1 MGYML
6 LESGP
11 EKNPQL
17 FAIDWDIVYRIV
29 RGYHLANLR
38 DKHSKVV
45 TTSESTWFN
54 PFSWSLPDIRSLEVN
69 WDNVNGEVVAAA
81 DKDSNRLAEKATR
94 SVPGFH
100 WELEG
105 MVLDTARR
113 TEAFTDKMG
122 ALQTDNMSRIGS
134 AVESYSGQIEA
145 AKFVRD
151 TAADGLMVGATII
164 TAGGAGVAILGSG
177 SALKGW
183 AKYQD
188 TDNLSE
194 DRRLGSAFATGVG
207 NFVFGAFKLGGR
219 TLSVGEEAV
228 VVIMQAKWETGVAL
242 AEGKSIG
249 QALAT
254 GSLKLAG
261 PFVDRV
267 FKLLPVKAMIERACV
282 PIVIT
287 ITTNNDGIENVAS
300 AMASKWL
307 GKVAQK
313 QGVERGGKAAI
324 KALSGSS
331 STLAGEALR
340 HSEVIANATLSDHQ
354 LLTLAIVNMNKGI
367 GRGL

>member
-1 MGYML
+1 MAYWML
-6 LESGP
+6 QNDRASY
-11 EKNPQL
+11 
-17 FAIDWDIVYRIV
+17 AVDWDIIHRLV
-29 RGYHLANLR
+29 RGYHRANLR
-38 DKHSKVV
+38 DTHSRVV
-45 TTSESTWFN
+45 TTSDSTWFN
-54 PFSWSLPDIRSLEVN
+54 PFSWSLPDIRSMEVD
-69 WDNVNGEVVAAA
+69 WDKVSTQSSTAA
-81 DKDSNRLAEKATR
+81 DDDFNRLAELGTR
-94 SVPGFH
+94 DVR
-100 WELEG
+100 G
-105 MVLDTARR
+105 MHRDLKWMVSDTSRR
-113 TEAFTDKMG
+113 TTAFTDKLG
-122 ALQTDNMSRIGS
+122 ALQTENMSRISS
-134 AVESYSGQIEA
+134 AVDSYGGQIEA

-164 TAGGAGVAILGSG
+164 TGGGAGVAILGSG

-267 FKLLPVKAMIERACV
+267 FKLLPVKTMIERACV

-287 ITTNNDGIENVAS
+287 IATKNDGIENVAS
-300 AMASKWL
+300 TMASKWL

-331 STLAGEALR
+331 STPAAEALR

-354 LLTLAIVNMNKGI
+354 LLTLAIVNMTKGI
-367 GRGL
+367 GQGL